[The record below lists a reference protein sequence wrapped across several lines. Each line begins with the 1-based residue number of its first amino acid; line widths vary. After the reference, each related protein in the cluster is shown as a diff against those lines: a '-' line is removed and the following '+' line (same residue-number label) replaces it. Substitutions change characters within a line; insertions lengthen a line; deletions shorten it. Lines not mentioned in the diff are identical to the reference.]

1 MADER
6 LPGSAADEGAD
17 EGDDVAATT
26 RDPDAIQKEIEQTR
40 AELAET
46 IDAIADRISP
56 KRAASRGAQAVKAQV
71 SSVLGGGG
79 GDGKAPAAVIDAPP
93 RAASSPDPAART
105 AAVREIAHT
114 GGGAAHTGT
123 REFTISRRLR
133 TDRVLLAVGAAAAVV
148 GLVVLRRSKR

>member
-6 LPGSAADEGAD
+6 LPADAVVEIDEG
-17 EGDDVAATT
+17 EDVAATT

-56 KRAASRGAQAVKAQV
+56 KRAASRGAQAVKSQV
-71 SSVLGGGG
+71 SSVFGGEGA
-79 GDGKAPAAVIDAPP
+79 KAPAAVIDAPP
-93 RAASSPDPAART
+93 RAAGSPDPATRT
-105 AAVREIAHT
+105 AAVREIAAS

-123 REFTISRRLR
+123 REFTVARRLR
-133 TDRVLLAVGAAAAVV
+133 TDRVLLLVGALGALG
-148 GLVVLRRSKR
+148 GLVVLRRSRS

>member
-6 LPGSAADEGAD
+6 LPGDSPDEG
-17 EGDDVAATT
+17 EDVAATT

-71 SSVLGGGG
+71 SSVFGGG
-79 GDGKAPAAVIDAPP
+79 GDASAPAAVLDAPP
-93 RAASSPDPAART
+93 RSAASPSPAART
-105 AAVREIAHT
+105 AAVREIAEA
-114 GGGAAHTGT
+114 GGGAAHT
-123 REFTISRRLR
+123 
-133 TDRVLLAVGAAAAVV
+133 
-148 GLVVLRRSKR
+148 